1 MGIVSSSRLKRL
13 TPVNLSSYMLSY
25 LNIIR
30 SMEHFSLF
38 LTYGLRY
45 FSTGQL
51 KALFQT
57 QAVRSDTLFWEYI
70 NNTRS
75 FSPEMSEKIHYIFDS
90 FEGYNSYLR
99 Q

>member
-1 MGIVSSSRLKRL
+1 M
-13 TPVNLSSYMLSY
+13 PVGFPSYMLSY

-30 SMEHFSLF
+30 AMEHFSLF

-51 KALFQT
+51 QPLFQT

-90 FEGYNSYLR
+90 FEGYGSYL
-99 Q
+99 QQ